1 MKAKQT
7 TLALGIAAAAG
18 MAVVCLKDE
27 NRRQQM
33 KNKLQAMLAKW
44 KGQKTMANE
53 NVFKLG
59 ILSHRQQT
67 AKWSMKVPCIALS
80 ATTKNTKKAFKC
92 TSAPT

>member
-18 MAVVCLKDE
+18 MAVVCLKDG

-33 KNKLQAMLAKW
+33 KNKMQAMLAKW
-44 KGQKTMANE
+44 KGQKAMANE

-59 ILSHRQQT
+59 NPKPS
-67 AKWSMKVPCIALS
+67 S
-80 ATTKNTKKAFKC
+80 ADSKMVDEGSLYSIKRYNEKYQEGV
-92 TSAPT
+92 